1 MLVKMK
7 KTAIIV
13 GASADIGIKIVES
26 LKKRDWNV
34 YGTCNK
40 NKEKLERQLDKSNI
54 FKINLNSENSR
65 RELEEMVIGIWRREK
80 RVDAGVYVAGLWN
93 PFFKFIDEDED
104 KIKEMWNVNYHGAY
118 WFFRALVPCMI
129 QIKNGSFVSISSTA
143 WTKGS
148 PHAETYGAT
157 KAALANLMISLSEE
171 LANYGIRANIVS
183 PGPTNTKAFRQ
194 YYPNDMDVSEIIK
207 NIPINKLAEP
217 ENIANCVA
225 YLIEDKYVTRQN
237 IILDGASMF

>member
-1 MLVKMK
+1 MK

-93 PFFKFIDEDED
+93 PFFKF
-104 KIKEMWNVNYHGAY
+104 
-118 WFFRALVPCMI
+118 
-129 QIKNGSFVSISSTA
+129 
-143 WTKGS
+143 
-148 PHAETYGAT
+148 
-157 KAALANLMISLSEE
+157 
-171 LANYGIRANIVS
+171 
-183 PGPTNTKAFRQ
+183 
-194 YYPNDMDVSEIIK
+194 
-207 NIPINKLAEP
+207 
-217 ENIANCVA
+217 
-225 YLIEDKYVTRQN
+225 
-237 IILDGASMF
+237 